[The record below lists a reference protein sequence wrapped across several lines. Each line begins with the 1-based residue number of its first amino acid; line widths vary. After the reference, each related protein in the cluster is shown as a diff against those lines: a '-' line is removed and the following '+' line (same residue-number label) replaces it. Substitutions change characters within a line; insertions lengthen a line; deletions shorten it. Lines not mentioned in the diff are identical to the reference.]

1 MQAMEKFDRNANW
14 ETERTFDTEL
24 GVGYNLFRVGIGG
37 VRVVNVGGYGKEGR
51 RKCDFF
57 WRILTRCR

>member
-14 ETERTFDTEL
+14 ETEKIFDTKL
-24 GVGYNLFRVGIGG
+24 GVGYNLFRVGMGG
-37 VRVVNVGGYGKEGR
+37 VRVVKVGGYGMEAR

-57 WRILTRCR
+57 GGF

>member
-14 ETERTFDTEL
+14 ETEKTFETEL
-24 GVGYNLFRVGIGG
+24 GVGYNLFRVGMGG
-37 VRVVNVGGYGKEGR
+37 VRVVKVGGYGKEAR

-57 WRILTRCR
+57 GGF